1 MMRRIEWQ
9 SETNVPR
16 CVAAACDA
24 LRFGSGS
31 RAQRDVDARE
41 WEQAVYY
48 LNRNQLTLIARHVC
62 GGFEGFYRA
71 NVYRLSRLRKVTSEV
86 MSELEGAGIQPVLLK
101 GFARAADYMADPD
114 ARMHYDI
121 DLYCPEQAHEAEAVL
136 RRAGYAPLD
145 GGGADADAAGHLT
158 PLARPTTWKWR
169 DDFFDFDTPV
179 HVELHEV
186 LWTPEVERFGFSG
199 LEQFWTRREREN
211 GRHYYTLSRHD
222 TLAFR
227 SLHLLRHLLRGD
239 TRAAGVYEIA
249 WFLHQN
255 RFDDGFWS
263 EWQRM
268 YSADLRLG
276 QAACFALAQR
286 WFGCELHNVVAACV
300 AGLPR
305 PVSEWMEHSAA
316 APVESFFVPGKSE
329 LGLHFAL
336 IDALK
341 GSRGAKLS
349 VAFRRLLPL
358 RHTGRMW
365 EDRSGYL
372 ARLGSRAVY
381 HAKALAPTLSR
392 LWIMRRRY
400 TSIEK
405 RSSN

>member
-1 MMRRIEWQ
+1 MMQRIDWQ
-9 SETNVPR
+9 RETSIPYR
-16 CVAAACDA
+16 VAAVFDA
-24 LRFGSGS
+24 LRFGGGS
-31 RAQRDVDARE
+31 DALPDMDA
-41 WEQAVYY
+41 QAVYY

-71 NVYRLSRLRKVTSEV
+71 NVFRLSRLQGTTRDVI
-86 MSELEGAGIQPVLLK
+86 SELERAGIQPVLLK

-121 DLYCPEQAHEAEAVL
+121 DLFCPEQAHEAEAVL
-136 RRAGYAPLD
+136 RRVGFAPLD
-145 GGGADADAAGHLT
+145 SGGADAAGHLA

-169 DDFFDFDTPV
+169 DDFFDLETPV

-199 LEQFWTRREREN
+199 LEQFWARREREN
-211 GRHYYTLSRHD
+211 GKHYYTLSRHD

-255 RFDDGFWS
+255 RFDDGFWTA
-263 EWQRM
+263 WDQL

-286 WFGCELHNVVAACV
+286 WFGCEMHEMVAKAV
-300 AGLPR
+300 EALP
-305 PVSEWMEHSAA
+305 PQVSEWMELSAA
-316 APVESFFVPGKSE
+316 SPVESFFVPGKSE

-336 IDALK
+336 IDALG

-349 VAFRRLLPL
+349 VALRRLLPL
-358 RHTGRMW
+358 RHSGRMW
-365 EDRSGYL
+365 EGRGGYL

-381 HAKALAPTLSR
+381 HARALAPTLSR